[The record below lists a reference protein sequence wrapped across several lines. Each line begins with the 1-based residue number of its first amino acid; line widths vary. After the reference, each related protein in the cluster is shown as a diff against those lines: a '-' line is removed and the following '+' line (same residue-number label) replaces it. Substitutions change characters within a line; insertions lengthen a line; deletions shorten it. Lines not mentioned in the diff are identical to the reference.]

1 MSSSH
6 RIQPV
11 PAETQSSVTT
21 KADAAGFLPP
31 AELMR
36 WLERD
41 NQLLQV
47 RLGIASS
54 LFLALRCKNSH
65 TASHCL
71 RVTMLTGAW
80 GAALGMPER
89 QRDTLEVASL
99 LHDIGKIGVPDR
111 ILLKPGPLTPD
122 ESSTM
127 EQYRLM
133 GREILR
139 PSCNVPEVLEIV
151 HYCAAWYDGSRPGW
165 KLRGEEIPL
174 GARMLAIADAY
185 DAMTTEQV
193 YRPAMSPEMALA
205 ELYRCAGKQFD
216 PELVKQ
222 FAQFQLHD
230 PKKYHQQVLRRWLK
244 QLDPELTKAQWCYQ
258 NLDSDA
264 ARRNILS
271 LFCRRHLETTRTG
284 IVFVD
289 PFLKILYWN
298 PGAERL
304 TGISKSSAEERLFQ
318 PDLLLI
324 RDEHGRELTEGDFP
338 VLQALQKGEQRYRRV
353 LIRTRSARD
362 FIVDMHVAPVMDG
375 SGILQGAVV
384 TMHDVSPEL
393 SLVARCQS
401 LYEMATRDPLTQ
413 VANRAEFDRVH
424 SMFVKAHLDRK
435 LPCSLIL
442 ADLDHFKSINDTY
455 GHQAGDEVLKAFAK
469 VLKSSCRTGDVVARY
484 GGEEFAILCPDCDQ
498 TAAARR
504 AEAIRTAWAEM
515 DQPALGGQRSTASF
529 GVTEVQPGDTP
540 SSMLARADRALYM
553 AKESGRNVVVQL
565 GTGLASASDTDQE
578 IHPQR
583 LEQGV
588 LLEQVLVTPVPVSI
602 AAQKLQGFVADHRV
616 KVTQREE
623 NHVQL
628 LVEGGGGFLRRW
640 ANRKNALVVDL
651 WFFVPQQQ
659 QKTSSS
665 TRIRV
670 RIALRR
676 PRERRRSEALE
687 RSHQLLASLKA
698 YLMASELP
706 ETEEKDSSKG
716 DQQVQW
722 VPAEIHQLLS
732 DR

>member
-1 MSSSH
+1 
-6 RIQPV
+6 
-11 PAETQSSVTT
+11 
-21 KADAAGFLPP
+21 
-31 AELMR
+31 MR

-122 ESSTM
+122 ESHTM

-193 YRPAMSPEMALA
+193 YRAAMSPEMALA
-205 ELYRCAGKQFD
+205 ELYRCAGRQFD

-244 QLDPELTKAQWCYQ
+244 QLDPELTNAQWCYQ

-304 TGISKSSAEERLFQ
+304 TGISKSSAEDRLFQ

-324 RDEHGRELTEGDFP
+324 RDEHGRELAEGDFP

-353 LIRTRSARD
+353 LIRTRTARD

-375 SGILQGAVV
+375 SGTLQGAVV

-442 ADLDHFKSINDTY
+442 TDLDHFKSINDTY

-498 TAAARR
+498 AAAARR

-553 AKESGRNVVVQL
+553 AKESGRNTVIQL
-565 GTGLASASDTDQE
+565 GTGLASASEGNQE

-588 LLEQVLVTPVPVSI
+588 LLEQHLVTPVPVSI

-616 KVTQREE
+616 KVTQKEE

-628 LVEGGGGFLRRW
+628 LVGGEGSFLRRW

-659 QKTSSS
+659 QETGSS

-687 RSHQLLASLKA
+687 RSRQLLASLKA

-706 ETEEKDSSKG
+706 EADEKDSSE
-716 DQQVQW
+716 DDRQTQW
-722 VPAEIHQLLS
+722 VPAEMHKLLAG
-732 DR
+732 R

>member
-1 MSSSH
+1 
-6 RIQPV
+6 
-11 PAETQSSVTT
+11 
-21 KADAAGFLPP
+21 
-31 AELMR
+31 MR

-80 GAALGMPER
+80 GAALGLPER

-151 HYCAAWYDGSRPGW
+151 HHCAAWYDGSRPGW
-165 KLRGEEIPL
+165 KLRGDELPL

-205 ELYRCAGKQFD
+205 ELYRCAGRQFD
-216 PELVKQ
+216 PALVKQ

-244 QLDPELTKAQWCYQ
+244 QLDPELTKAQWCFQ
-258 NLDSDA
+258 NPASET
-264 ARRNILS
+264 ARRNILA

-304 TGISKSSAEERLFQ
+304 TGIGKSSAEDRLFQ
-318 PDLLLI
+318 PDLLMI

-353 LIRTRSARD
+353 LIRTRTARD

-424 SMFVKAHLDRK
+424 AMFVKAHLDRK

-469 VLKSSCRTGDVVARY
+469 LLKSSCRTGDVVARY

-498 TAAARR
+498 GAAARR

-540 SSMLARADRALYM
+540 SSMLARADRALYT
-553 AKESGRNVVVQL
+553 AKESGRNMVVQL
-565 GTGLASASDTDQE
+565 GTGLTSASDADQE

-588 LLEQVLVTPVPVSI
+588 LLEEQLVTPVPVSI

-616 KVTQREE
+616 KVTRVEV

-628 LVEGGGGFLRRW
+628 LVEGEGGFLRRW

-651 WFFVPQQQ
+651 WFFAPQQKQ
-659 QKTSSS
+659 ETGSS

-687 RSHQLLASLKA
+687 RSRHLLAALKA
-698 YLMASELP
+698 YLMASKLP
-706 ETEEKDSSKG
+706 EADKKQSSEETG
-716 DQQVQW
+716 QLCW
-722 VPAEIHQLLS
+722 APADMYKLFPP
-732 DR
+732 R